1 MHVAR
6 GVEPGQQP
14 LCGGLFV
21 TGGAVDLPGKKQP
34 AHRFGFQRGL
44 EPARVEEV
52 VLDGV
57 AGRVIC
63 ACAKP

>member
-21 TGGAVDLPGKKQP
+21 TGGAVDLPGKNSP
-34 AHRFGFQRGL
+34 PTALVSSEALSPRGSKKSYSM
-44 EPARVEEV
+44 A
-52 VLDGV
+52 
-57 AGRVIC
+57 
-63 ACAKP
+63 